1 MLQGQCQRGEAS
13 RDAPRRRRGAVTAH
27 ARTAPRA
34 RGVPAQMSE
43 PLLRPRV
50 LCALDF
56 GTTFSGFAF
65 CSLSDDSKIFQW
77 CAALAA
83 PATCAMSAAA
93 DKACLAF
100 HRHDW
105 PDQLAAGGLPYCKT
119 RTELLLDGDGDVL
132 AWGWSA
138 LLQHLNAAAA
148 TAPAGEE
155 EEDTNEPPAPVLLS
169 QFKLRLAPGA
179 GSGDDAAAPHGV
191 GVHGV
196 RRLVAQYLGRLGGLA
211 IEHIRKQLG
220 QHIRAADIQWCL
232 TVRGARVC

>member
-1 MLQGQCQRGEAS
+1 MG
-13 RDAPRRRRGAVTAH
+13 
-27 ARTAPRA
+27 
-34 RGVPAQMSE
+34 E

-77 CAALAA
+77 CAAGCAA
-83 PATCAMSAAA
+83 ACAMSAAA
-93 DKACLAF
+93 DTRHLSL

-119 RTELLLDGDGDVL
+119 RTELLLDGDGGVL

-138 LLQHLNAAAA
+138 LLQHLSAAAAA

-191 GVHGV
+191 GV

-232 TVRGARVC
+232 TVRGASVC